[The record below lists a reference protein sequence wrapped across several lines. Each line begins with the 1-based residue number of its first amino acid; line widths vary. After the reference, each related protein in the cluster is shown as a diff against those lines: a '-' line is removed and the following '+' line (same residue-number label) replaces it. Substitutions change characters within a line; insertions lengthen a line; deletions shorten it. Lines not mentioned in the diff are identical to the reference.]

1 MGRIT
6 PSFRQLY
13 EEKISALEPLFSDL
27 DLSRYR
33 VMAFL
38 IYVLRGNITAR
49 CIDLLDQ
56 QLWQSYTYIGTY
68 STSFNHVVLLM
79 VLVEAINVSLI
90 TAVSICG
97 VVQDGRCDE

>member
-38 IYVLRGNITAR
+38 IYVLRGI
-49 CIDLLDQ
+49 
-56 QLWQSYTYIGTY
+56 
-68 STSFNHVVLLM
+68 
-79 VLVEAINVSLI
+79 SLRV
-90 TAVSICG
+90 VSICSINNFG
-97 VVQDGRCDE
+97 KVIPILVHIPLPLIMLYY